1 MCIKTQFP
9 QNRTLPRFAKSKQHF
24 IPKIGIIWFVVT
36 KILCHFRLISETSWI
51 KWNKF
56 ASRATRS
63 NCFSVA
69 RHGHSSSPMYWVLSD
84 PRGWTPVPRPFK
96 VKGALESTQA
106 ADFWP
111 KSQILHISKMSLM
124 REKVSP
130 WFLTDKGDDIHI
142 RKLVAMAD
150 ENKSEEQIDKQH
162 LQISINYGGGKEVL
176 GQLGL
181 GIQALAG
188 YK

>member
-1 MCIKTQFP
+1 
-9 QNRTLPRFAKSKQHF
+9 
-24 IPKIGIIWFVVT
+24 
-36 KILCHFRLISETSWI
+36 
-51 KWNKF
+51 
-56 ASRATRS
+56 
-63 NCFSVA
+63 
-69 RHGHSSSPMYWVLSD
+69 
-84 PRGWTPVPRPFK
+84 
-96 VKGALESTQA
+96 
-106 ADFWP
+106 
-111 KSQILHISKMSLM
+111 MSLM